1 MKKIYSIAIFI
12 FLSIHLFAQVG
23 SFTYDGLVR
32 NYRIHLPSGYNSNTK
47 YPLVFNLHG
56 YTSQASEQE
65 LYAMMNT
72 IADVEK
78 FIVVYPNGV
87 NKAWNSGF
95 LGSALSSV
103 DDVGFIAA
111 LIDTMNANYGIDLNR
126 VYSCGMS
133 NGGYQSNR
141 IACELSNK
149 IAAIA
154 AVTGLITDSTAAN
167 CTLSHPMPYLQ
178 IHGTADPT
186 VNYNGIGTAYGAEA
200 TINFWLNKNQCATNG
215 DTVFIANTNTTDQS
229 TVQKISYTNC
239 TGTSKVVF
247 FKVINGG
254 HTWPNGLIDIATSGP
269 TNRDINASQEIWNF
283 FKQQT
288 LDGAVNVPA
297 IQVAPL
303 IHVFP
308 NPTSD
313 VVHVQSNESI
323 QKITLN
329 NILGQRIIEKTGSFT
344 NTTISLS
351 ELNNGV
357 YFLQLEGNGIKQT
370 KRIVKE

>member
-1 MKKIYSIAIFI
+1 MKKISTLLGIT
-12 FLSIHLFAQVG
+12 FLYLCVSAQVG

-32 NYRIHLPSGYNSNTK
+32 DYRVHLPTGYNSSVK

-65 LYAMMNT
+65 LYTMMNQT
-72 IADVEK
+72 SDAEK

-95 LGSALSSV
+95 LGGTLSTV
-103 DDVGFIAA
+103 DDIGFISA
-111 LIDTMNANYGIDLNR
+111 LIDTMDANYSIDLNR

-141 IACELSNK
+141 MACELSNR

-154 AVTGLITDSTAAN
+154 SVTGLITDSTAQN
-167 CTLSHPMPYLQ
+167 CSLSRPMPYLQ

-186 VNYNGIGTAYGAEA
+186 VNYNGFPSSFGAEA
-200 TINFWLNKNQCATNG
+200 TINFWLNKNQCNTNG

-239 TGTSKVVF
+239 SGNSKVVF

-254 HTWPNGLIDIATSGP
+254 HTWPSALLDITSGP

-283 FKQQT
+283 FKQYT
-288 LDGAVNVPA
+288 LDGTVNVPSIKPTA
-297 IQVAPL
+297 HINA
-303 IHVFP
+303 FP

-313 VVHVQSNESI
+313 VVRIQSSEIIQRVSI
-323 QKITLN
+323 N
-329 NILGQRIIEKTGSFT
+329 NMLGQRVYEQSGSFLHT
-344 NTTISLS
+344 DINMNGWS
-351 ELNNGV
+351 NGV
-357 YFLQLEGNGIKQT
+357 YFVQLEGNGFKQT